1 MLSPFALLQK
11 PSSSKESDMVPLDA
25 ASVEFRGRIDRKLS
39 IVFVSLFVLVLVVG
53 GSSFYLLRSH
63 LLKSDVLSKQSKQIE
78 FVEALGS
85 RLQSFTAEIQ
95 MAQLQGRAIPDSLL
109 KSSAS
114 DFEKLLTLYEKSGG
128 TRENIQEMQQIIAD
142 AERVAARII
151 SRLQN
156 SPGDSRSEV
165 NIRDLEVMEGI
176 QHRIQVFNDRI
187 DVEHEST
194 EERLISETREKMRM
208 TMGFNVVLVLLG
220 TFFLL
225 ASRRYFHRAIVLPVR
240 QLAERASEIAKGDLS
255 KTVPVTST
263 DEIGLLSHAFNLMAE
278 QLKEHEE
285 KLKGLAILEE
295 RERLACEL
303 HDSLAQDLA
312 FLRLKLIEA
321 EGSLREDTH
330 AEGKHVVK
338 ELFQIVDEAYQDLRE
353 SIYGLRA
360 LALKNN
366 AGIVSVLT
374 DYLHDF
380 SEVRKIPV
388 ELKVDHPEAIK
399 FSPQVEI
406 QFVRIIHEALTN
418 IVKHARATKG
428 RITIEADD
436 NNATIS
442 IEDDGEGFSQDS
454 VSENGH
460 HFGFETMRDRANS
473 VGGKI
478 SINSTPK
485 KGTVVTIRLPLTK
498 KRSNETHSSA
508 IS

>member
-1 MLSPFALLQK
+1 
-11 PSSSKESDMVPLDA
+11 
-25 ASVEFRGRIDRKLS
+25 
-39 IVFVSLFVLVLVVG
+39 
-53 GSSFYLLRSH
+53 
-63 LLKSDVLSKQSKQIE
+63 
-78 FVEALGS
+78 
-85 RLQSFTAEIQ
+85 
-95 MAQLQGRAIPDSLL
+95 
-109 KSSAS
+109 
-114 DFEKLLTLYEKSGG
+114 
-128 TRENIQEMQQIIAD
+128 
-142 AERVAARII
+142 
-151 SRLQN
+151 
-156 SPGDSRSEV
+156 V

-194 EERLISETREKMRM
+194 EERLILETREKMRM
-208 TMGFNVVLVLLG
+208 TMGFNVALVLLG

-360 LALKNN
+360 LALKNH

-399 FSPQVEI
+399 FSPPVEI

-436 NNATIS
+436 NNATIN
-442 IEDDGEGFSQDS
+442 IEDDGKGFSQDS

-485 KGTVVTIRLPLTK
+485 KGTVVIIRLPLTK
-498 KRSNETHSSA
+498 QRSNETHSSA
-508 IS
+508 VS

>member
-1 MLSPFALLQK
+1 MLSVFSLSQTSTPTKCSGIVSPDTANT
-11 PSSSKESDMVPLDA
+11 
-25 ASVEFRGRIDRKLS
+25 EFRGRIDRRLS
-39 IVFVSLFVLVLVVG
+39 VVFIFLFILVLVVG
-53 GSSFYLLRSH
+53 GTSFYLLRSH
-63 LLKSDVLSKQSKQIE
+63 LLKSDAIARQGEQIQFVEQIE
-78 FVEALGS
+78 S

-95 MAQLQGRAIPDSLL
+95 LAQLQRRAIPDALIETSL
-109 KSSAS
+109 K
-114 DFEKLLTLYEKSGG
+114 DFDALLALYKKSGG
-128 TRENIQEMQQIIAD
+128 TTRNIEEMQQMIAD
-142 AERVAARII
+142 AGRVAAKIVR
-151 SRLQN
+151 RMQGGLGR
-156 SPGDSRSEV
+156 PGSEV
-165 NIRDLEVMEGI
+165 NIRDLEAMEAI
-176 QHRIQVFNDRI
+176 QHRIQIFADR
-187 DVEHEST
+187 VSMEHE
-194 EERLISETREKMRM
+194 EIEDRLVSETRQKMQM
-208 TMGFNVVLVLLG
+208 TMVFNVALVLIG

-225 ASRRYFHRAIVLPVR
+225 ASKRYFHRAIVLPVR
-240 QLAERASEIAKGDLS
+240 QLAERASEIAKGDLA

-263 DEIGLLSHAFNLMAE
+263 DEIGLLSHAFNLMVE

-330 AEGKHVVK
+330 TEGKDLVK

-360 LALKNN
+360 LALKNH

-388 ELKVDHPEAIK
+388 ELKVDHPEAVR

-436 NNATIS
+436 DNATIN
-442 IEDDGEGFSQDS
+442 IEDDGDGFSQDS

-485 KGTVVTIRLPLTK
+485 KGTVVTIRLPLTRQ
-498 KRSNETHSSA
+498 RSNETHSPAVS
-508 IS
+508 

>member
-1 MLSPFALLQK
+1 MLSGFTLLQK
-11 PSSSKESDMVPLDA
+11 PSPTSTG
-25 ASVEFRGRIDRKLS
+25 FRGRIDRRLS
-39 IVFVSLFVLVLVVG
+39 IVFIFLFILVLVVG
-53 GSSFYLLRSH
+53 GTSFYLLRSH
-63 LLKSDVLSKQSKQIE
+63 LLKSDAIARQGEQIQFVEQIE
-78 FVEALGS
+78 S

-95 MAQLQGRAIPDSLL
+95 LAQLQVRAIPDALIETSL
-109 KSSAS
+109 K
-114 DFEKLLTLYEKSGG
+114 DFDALLALYKKSGG
-128 TRENIQEMQQIIAD
+128 TTRNIEEMQQMIAD
-142 AERVAARII
+142 AGRVAAKIVR
-151 SRLQN
+151 RMQGGLGR
-156 SPGDSRSEV
+156 PGSEV
-165 NIRDLEVMEGI
+165 NIRDLEAMEAI
-176 QHRIQVFNDRI
+176 QHRIQIFADR
-187 DVEHEST
+187 VSMEHE
-194 EERLISETREKMRM
+194 EIEDRLVSETRQKMQM
-208 TMGFNVVLVLLG
+208 TMVFNVALVLIG

-225 ASRRYFHRAIVLPVR
+225 ASKRYFHRAIVLPVR

-263 DEIGLLSHAFNLMAE
+263 DEIGLLSHAFNRMAE
-278 QLKEHEE
+278 QLKAHEE
-285 KLKGLAILEE
+285 KLKGLAVLEE

-312 FLRLKLIEA
+312 VLRLKLIEA
-321 EGSLREDTH
+321 DESLRGDTH
-330 AEGKHVVK
+330 TETKHLVK

-360 LALKNN
+360 LALKNH

-374 DYLHDF
+374 DYLRDF

-388 ELKVDHPEAIK
+388 ELKVDHPEAIS
-399 FSPQVEI
+399 FAPQAEI

-428 RITIEADD
+428 KITIENNDD
-436 NNATIS
+436 NATIT

-485 KGTVVTIRLPLTK
+485 KGTVVTIRLPLTRQ
-498 KRSNETHSSA
+498 RSNETHSPIA
-508 IS
+508 G